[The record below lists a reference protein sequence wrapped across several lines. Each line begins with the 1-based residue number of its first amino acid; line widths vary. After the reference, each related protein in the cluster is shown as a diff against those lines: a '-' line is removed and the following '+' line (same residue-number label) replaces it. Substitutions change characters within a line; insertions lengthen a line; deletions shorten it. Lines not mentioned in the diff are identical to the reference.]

1 MQEKMSQSLEDYLET
16 IYRLS
21 QSLEEVRIT
30 DIAGD
35 LELSKPSVNRAVG
48 ALKEQGYVE
57 HEHYGKISL
66 TKEGEEMG
74 KKVYKRHLL
83 LKSFLMNQLGVDRE
97 TAEAD
102 ACRMEHVMSEK
113 TVRHL
118 IEYIRSLE
126 KN

>member
-1 MQEKMSQSLEDYLET
+1 LPDKMSQSLEDYLEA
-16 IYRLS
+16 IYRMS
-21 QSLEEVRIT
+21 QSLDDVRIT

-35 LELSKPSVNRAVG
+35 LGLSKPSVNRAVG

-57 HEHYGKISL
+57 HEHYGKITL
-66 TKEGEEMG
+66 TEEGA
-74 KKVYKRHLL
+74 KKGREVYKRHLL

-118 IEYIRSLE
+118 VKYIKELE
-126 KN
+126 KK